1 MKSEQIFSSEA
12 ELSAFASEV
21 SLILVPGDVVFLRG
35 DLGTGKTTFARGIIQ
50 RFGAGESVT
59 SPTFTLI
66 ETYQFADVLVAHLDL
81 YRIKS
86 ESEVEAIGLRDYL
99 DGSWICLI
107 EWPDRAPGALPNPDL
122 TIDLAY
128 EEEGRSAVLKTTKQL
143 GDRADWFK

>member
-21 SLILVPGDVVFLRG
+21 SLILGPGDVVFLRG

-50 RFGAGESVT
+50 QCCAGESVT

-99 DGSWICLI
+99 DGNWICLI
-107 EWPDRAPGALPNPDL
+107 EWPDRAPGVLPKPDL
-122 TIDLAY
+122 TIDLGY
-128 EEEGRSAVLKTTKQL
+128 EGNGRSVVLKTVKQL
-143 GDRADWFK
+143 SDGVDWFK